1 MASGKKSRYIHDQGW
16 SLLKDFANPLRHL
29 AAPHL
34 PESPDPSRPQETP
47 WESIG
52 RSDIL
57 AGSVVLDDR
66 PIPLRRLVF
75 TSDSG
80 GGKSEALRWIWHE
93 VNRAGKRKIALR
105 FEAGVFHSSRFKS
118 SSSASIHS
126 DLTDYL
132 ADQLIQPTLD
142 KASSTDQHAAQRAL
156 AYRMIERARR
166 EGTLLL
172 LIDGLDQAASRSD
185 LLQTVVQ
192 SEFWSQC
199 TIVLAGREYAV
210 VTRKALFAAGL
221 ARQQTD
227 ELSWKFVRVN
237 ELTRS
242 QVTEYLQLG
251 RDGRP
256 RYEEIPERIR
266 PLLSNPRVLW
276 YMLDL
281 EPAEYRTLESGADL
295 YERVLGKII
304 YHGHANSAEARLLG
318 HTGTEETVPDQP
330 QKLALEETWQVLQT
344 IAYVMLFHSR
354 PELDETTDAEH
365 PTFNFDQVSK
375 DKFGAFAPQVE
386 QLWTTRSAGGWNWV
400 WRSMAALGS
409 PLAQGVFETEAV
421 QGLNQVLFR
430 NRTLL
435 EYLAA
440 RYLAQRGTAADAQ
453 RLQQWLYRPDRPE
466 SKALYWVWQYLCEMP
481 DTVTNGTARSW
492 LRVIEPLFHP
502 ASRSGDSRSKGPRG
516 VIQWVLSWIGLKKL
530 GSGATT
536 WTAQRST
543 EMIFRSWPKL
553 SRLCT
558 DSLAGKRAQNIRN
571 QWQGEFVTI
580 CNGDQGPDRQR
591 FAIEFSQ
598 DFLHIPEGKFDM
610 GSRSGRREL
619 SADLRGVF
627 VEGFQEARGF
637 AVDQFIDRW
646 MDRRPQLG
654 GPGPQRDEI
663 RSVWRE
669 YWREALRRERERV
682 GTGLTYFEQLF
693 AEANEERQKQVSVD
707 AFELGRSPVLN
718 GWYRLFAPD
727 HGLSPTPW
735 AKDYETYS
743 GDDGQPAIYISFYD
757 AWAFCQW
764 ARFADG
770 RVCRLPWEHE
780 WEYVAKYGVDP
791 NWAYWWHATE
801 FHDDKATAYQQDK
814 PLQTTP
820 PTPAHANP
828 ATQNLDHPPAGRGV
842 GVMDQLGNV
851 WEWCQDQ
858 YEEIARRDSCDAPG
872 LPDRSR
878 VLRGGSFDSNPDG
891 CRASVRN
898 RRRPTY
904 IFNVNGFRAARACSP
919 R

>member
-16 SLLKDFANPLRHL
+16 SVLNEFADPLRHL

-34 PESPDPSRPQETP
+34 PESPDPSRSQKNP
-47 WESIG
+47 WVSIARG
-52 RSDIL
+52 DIL

-66 PIPLRRLVF
+66 PIPLRRLVV

-93 VNRAGKRKIALR
+93 VNRVGKRKIALR
-105 FEAGVFHSSRFKS
+105 FEAGVFHSSRFQGS
-118 SSSASIHS
+118 TSATIHA

-142 KASSTDQHAAQRAL
+142 TATSSDQHAAQRAL
-156 AYRMIERARR
+156 AFRMIERARR
-166 EGTLLL
+166 LGALLL
-172 LIDGLDQAASRSD
+172 LIDGLDQAASESM

-210 VTRKALFAAGL
+210 VTREALFAPGL
-221 ARQQTD
+221 ARQPTD

-237 ELTRS
+237 ELTPA
-242 QVTEYLQLG
+242 QVTKYLQLG

-256 RYEEIPERIR
+256 GYEELPERIR

-281 EPAEYRTLESGADL
+281 EPLEYRTLESGADL

-304 YHGHANSAEARLLG
+304 YHGHANSREARLLG
-318 HTGTEETVPDQP
+318 HTGTEKTVPAQP
-330 QKLALEETWQVLQT
+330 QVLALEETWQVLQT

-354 PELDETTDAEH
+354 REIDETMGAEH

-375 DKFGAFAPQVE
+375 DEFLPFARRVQKRWKTE
-386 QLWTTRSAGGWNWV
+386 STGGWGWV

-440 RYLAQRGTAADAQ
+440 RYLAQCGNASDAQ
-453 RLQQWLYRPDRPE
+453 RLQQWLYRPDRPA

-481 DTVTNGTARSW
+481 DTVTHGAPASW
-492 LRVIEPLFHP
+492 LRVIEPLYLRAVP
-502 ASRSGDSRSKGPRG
+502 NSVVAGGWGAS
-516 VIQWVLSWIGLKKL
+516 
-530 GSGATT
+530 
-536 WTAQRST
+536 RST
-543 EMIFRSWPKL
+543 EMIFRSWPKM

-558 DSLAGKRAQNIRN
+558 DSLAGKRARFIVNR
-571 QWQGEFVTI
+571 WQGEFVTI
-580 CNGDQGPDRQR
+580 CNGGQGPERQR
-591 FAIEFSQ
+591 FAMEFAN
-598 DFLHIPEGKFDM
+598 DFLPIPDGKFNM

-619 SADLRGVF
+619 SSEFRAMLR
-627 VEGFQEARGF
+627 EGFQQAR
-637 AVDQFIDRW
+637 ARDIDEFSHSWIRER
-646 MDRRPQLG
+646 DELG
-654 GPGPQRDEI
+654 GRGPKRDEI
-663 RSVWRE
+663 RSGWRE
-669 YWREALRRERERV
+669 RWRAALLLEREEEGAGMTWMEETFR
-682 GTGLTYFEQLF
+682 
-693 AEANEERQKQVSVD
+693 EANEFRQQKVSVD
-707 AFELGRSPVLN
+707 AFEMGRSPVLN
-718 GWYRLFAPD
+718 GWYRLFAID
-727 HGLSPTPW
+727 HGLTPTPW
-735 AKDYETYS
+735 VKEYENYS
-743 GDDGQPAIYISFYD
+743 SEDGQPAIFISFYD

-780 WEYVAKYGVDP
+780 WEYVAKYKVNPD
-791 NWAYWWHATE
+791 WAYWWGPHE
-801 FHDDKATAYQQDK
+801 FDHSLATAHDVAQQH
-814 PLQTTP
+814 TP
-820 PTPAHANP
+820 PQPTPPSPAHASP
-828 ATQNLDHPPAGRGV
+828 QTKSLDLDQRRGI
-842 GVMDQLGNV
+842 MDQLGNV
-851 WEWCQDQ
+851 WEWSQDH
-858 YEEIARRDSCDAPG
+858 YEAFARRDHRDSPG

-878 VLRGGSFDSNPDG
+878 VLRGGSFPYGTVG
-891 CRASVRN
+891 CRASFRVHWH
-898 RRRPTY
+898 PSDLH
-904 IFNVNGFRAARACSP
+904 VNIGFRAARACSQ